1 MKSDKIAPENGWK
14 GDKNHTKIG
23 WKSGKELKMGLF
35 NLKEVELA
43 NKIKAASQAYYE
55 SGTSDYTDEEF
66 DAMLKELKSIN
77 PNHPLLTK
85 TGHGY
90 DIENVRGQ
98 KVKHKYGRAG
108 SLGKAY
114 AINEIPESLR
124 MQPMVQL
131 SLKLDGLSIVLYY
144 KDGLL
149 DRALTRGNGDIGID
163 KTDRIMHIV
172 PTALYNSRFTG
183 AIRGELIFSKKGWQ
197 TFLSNHPNAKNPR
210 NSAAGLINADEFDID
225 EFKLLDFVAYSVV
238 GVEDVITLNKY
249 WNFNHIDFMMN
260 FLMDVRFPHIVPFIS
275 FVTEYLTPEALK
287 EHMDRFRQL
296 STYEADGIVIKNHH
310 VTLKDM
316 GEGNEVIY
324 DAIAFKFESETKE
337 TTVKDIEWNLSKT
350 RYLVPTVVVEPIQLA
365 GTTVQRATGYNA
377 KYIFDN
383 HIEKGAI
390 VKITKCGEIIPNIVE
405 VIKPAPVDCD
415 VTICPVCGEKL
426 VWDGVHLKCE
436 NEFCGN
442 ARMQDL
448 VIWCKNIAPIDGF
461 KDALIARFATM
472 VYGEDVSIETVMD
485 STISNFATFRG
496 SVQYDMFVNMINKL
510 HSSEKVDIKSALLA
524 LNIPR
529 LGDISSSK
537 LANNPNLCKKIID
550 EATGDNFC
558 LQNDTMDGIRKILGD
573 ATLDSI
579 LINFNKLKRLK
590 YIKNRITYPEVK
602 EVKGEVVVTGKLSV
616 PRNNFE
622 KELNAAGF
630 ILSGTVTKNTICLI
644 TDDPNGSSSKNKKA
658 SSLGIPKLSEYE
670 FRSQYMS

>member
-1 MKSDKIAPENGWK
+1 MKN
-14 GDKNHTKIG
+14 DKNHTKIG
-23 WKSGKELKMGLF
+23 WKSGKESKMELF

-77 PNHPLLTK
+77 PNHPLVTK
-85 TGHGY
+85 VGHGY
-90 DIENVRGQ
+90 DIENVKGQ
-98 KVKHKYGRAG
+98 KIKHKYGRAG

-114 AINEIPESLR
+114 AIDEIPESLKA
-124 MQPMVQL
+124 QLMVQL

-144 KDGLL
+144 KDGML
-149 DRALTRGNGDIGID
+149 DKALTRGNGDIGID
-163 KTDRIMHIV
+163 KTDRIQYIV
-172 PTALYNSRFTG
+172 PNVLYNSEFTG
-183 AIRGELIFSKKGWQ
+183 AIRGELIFSKRGWQ

-210 NSAAGLINADEFDID
+210 NSAAGLINADDFDID

-238 GVEDVITLNKY
+238 GIENMTTLDIKY
-249 WNFNHIDFMMN
+249 WGFNHIGYVMDFLAN
-260 FLMDVRFPHIVPFIS
+260 VGFPHIVPYELI
-275 FVTEYLTPEALK
+275 VTERLTPESLK
-287 EHMDRFRQL
+287 EVMDRFKQI
-296 STYEADGIVIKNHH
+296 STYEADGIVIKNQH
-310 VTLKDM
+310 VGVKNM
-316 GEGNEVIY
+316 GDGYEVIY

-337 TTVKDIEWNLSKT
+337 TTVKEIEWNLSKT
-350 RYLVPTVVVEPIQLA
+350 RYLIPTVVVEPIQLA

-383 HIEKGAI
+383 HIEKGAV

-405 VIKPAPVDCD
+405 VVKPAPIDCD
-415 VTICPVCGEKL
+415 VSVCPVCGEPL

-436 NEFCGN
+436 NDYCGN

-448 VIWCKNIAPIDGF
+448 IIWCKLIAPFDGF

-485 STISNFATFRG
+485 SIISNFAIVRG
-496 SVQYDMFVNMINKL
+496 SVQYDMFEKTINKL

-537 LANNPNLCKKIID
+537 LANNPDLCKRIVE
-550 EATGDNFC
+550 EATGDKFC

-579 LINFNKLKRLK
+579 LTNFNKLKRLK
-590 YIKNRITYPEVK
+590 YIKDRIVYPKVK

-622 KELNAAGF
+622 KELNEAGF
-630 ILSGTVTKNTICLI
+630 ILSGTVNKNTLCLI

-670 FRSQYMS
+670 FRSQYMN

>member
-1 MKSDKIAPENGWK
+1 
-14 GDKNHTKIG
+14 
-23 WKSGKELKMGLF
+23 MGLF

-43 NKIKAASQAYYE
+43 NKIKAASQAYYS

-90 DIENVRGQ
+90 DIENVKGQ

-114 AINEIPESLR
+114 SVDEIPDSIYYAPKI
-124 MQPMVQL
+124 QI
-131 SLKLDGLSIVLYY
+131 SLKLDGLSIVAYY
-144 KDGLL
+144 RDGKLVQ
-149 DRALTRGNGDIGID
+149 ALTRGDGETGID
-163 KTDRIMHIV
+163 KTDRLKLII
-172 PTALYNSRFTG
+172 PTELSDTQFSG
-183 AIRGELIFSKKGWQ
+183 AIRGELIFNETNWNKYKEI
-197 TFLSNHPNAKNPR
+197 HPNAKNPR
-210 NSAAGLINADEFDID
+210 NSVAGMINADSFDPD
-225 EFKLLDFVAYSVV
+225 EFKLLDFVTYTIVGTDWNTPLPINFSTIDSMTEFLTAHMPHVV
-238 GVEDVITLNKY
+238 PSMMVDEKITFVIPENLKNL
-249 WNFNHIDFMMN
+249 MN
-260 FLMDVRFPHIVPFIS
+260 RWVSESGYR
-275 FVTEYLTPEALK
+275 
-287 EHMDRFRQL
+287 
-296 STYEADGIVIKNHH
+296 ADGVVLKHNNIILKNHS
-310 VTLKDM
+310 DYI
-316 GEGNEVIY
+316 EYDY

-415 VTICPVCGEKL
+415 VTVCPVCGEKL

-485 STISNFATFRG
+485 STISNFATFHG

-510 HSSEKVDIKSALLA
+510 HSSEKVDIKSSLLS

-558 LQNDTMDGIRKILGD
+558 LQNDTMQGIRNILGD

-579 LINFNKLKRLK
+579 LTNFNKLKRLK

-622 KELNAAGF
+622 KELNAVGF
-630 ILSGTVTKNTICLI
+630 ILSGTVTKNTLCLI